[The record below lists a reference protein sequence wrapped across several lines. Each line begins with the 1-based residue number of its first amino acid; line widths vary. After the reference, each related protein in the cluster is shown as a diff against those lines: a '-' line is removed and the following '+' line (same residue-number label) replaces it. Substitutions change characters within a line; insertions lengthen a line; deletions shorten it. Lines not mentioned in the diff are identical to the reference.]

1 MSRKGEAALRKTG
14 YGAAALAG
22 FCLMA
27 ARAEDQ
33 PPSKCTYR
41 EEAVTDVATAADA
54 TRKDKHRVT
63 LLAMS
68 PVEGTEVRADSVL
81 ELDIEYHV
89 AGFAAEK
96 FILMA
101 GFPTISLGM
110 MIPGDKDDF
119 HYLKSPSAKVH
130 LCVPLKEVYEH
141 GGVIWPLSF
150 EVGIHEQYVGH
161 TRVVAEAPKVKLNSV
176 DVPAGAL
183 EAQNKMP
190 PEDVQRAL
198 MMVFGHVER
207 QGALNKV
214 CPARFPDLQTKFTRT
229 YRAWESRNAT
239 NIKQIQEL
247 QYELFAV
254 SMGSPTAA
262 AMAFDA
268 ARNASAK
275 YLSALKDPKLREQC
289 DAAMES
295 LSDEI
300 GDLPTATPVNL
311 EIVQEY
317 LATRRKSE
325 GAK

>member
-1 MSRKGEAALRKTG
+1 MSRKGEADLRKTL

-22 FCLMA
+22 LCMLA

-33 PPSKCTYR
+33 APSKCTYR
-41 EEAVTDVATAADA
+41 EEPVADA
-54 TRKDKHRVT
+54 TVPDPAKKDKHLVT

-89 AGFAAEK
+89 AGFAADK
-96 FILMA
+96 FFFMV

-110 MIPGDKDDF
+110 MSPLEKDDL

-141 GGVIWPLSF
+141 PGVNWPLSF
-150 EVGIHEQYVGH
+150 QVGINEQFVGYSRIV
-161 TRVVAEAPKVKLNSV
+161 TQAPKVKLNSV

-183 EAQNKMP
+183 EAQNKAP
-190 PEDVQRAL
+190 PEDVQHAL
-198 MMVFGHVER
+198 MSLFGHVER

-214 CPARFPDLQTKFTRT
+214 CPARFPDLQAKFTRI

-247 QYELFAV
+247 QYEMFTV
-254 SMGSPTAA
+254 SMPSPAAA
-262 AMAFDA
+262 AMAFDGT
-268 ARNASAK
+268 RNATVK
-275 YLSALKDPKLREQC
+275 YLSDLKDGQLRKQC

-300 GDLPTATPVNL
+300 GDLTVATPVNL

-317 LATRRKSE
+317 LATRRKSD